1 MTTLELI
8 LITFAITLIVNK
20 SQVMA
25 SKREFVKQYY
35 EASLLN
41 GYPPFYHTF
50 WYKMWTCTMCLG
62 FWVSLVLSY
71 HYRNGWDDVTFTT
84 LVVFGMNWLLHCI
97 ENYYFQHSYHM
108 EMVVNKELMEK
119 VK

>member
-25 SKREFVKQYY
+25 SKREFVKQFY

-41 GYPPFYHTF
+41 GPPPFLHTF
-50 WYKMWTCTMCLG
+50 WYKMWTCAMCFG
-62 FWVSLVLSY
+62 FWVSLILSY
-71 HYRNGWDDVTFTT
+71 MYREGWEGVISTT
-84 LVVFGMNWLLHCI
+84 LIVFGMNWLLHCI
-97 ENYYFQHSYHM
+97 ENYFFQHGYHT
-108 EMVVNKELMEK
+108 EMLINKELTEK
-119 VK
+119 KK